1 MTKRTS
7 SPVSRTRTD
16 VEQEMPSLFERI
28 GAEKVERLV
37 AAFYARVD
45 KDPVIRQLYGKTLT
59 CAIRGLT
66 DFMVSWLGGPSTY
79 DVSRARLRRRHAP
92 FAIDARAR
100 DAWLANMKAAVQEVG
115 IPAAE
120 ARLLLAHLEL
130 GALALVNTGGQPKQ
144 VRCPVGSAG
153 FEPRLVE
160 RWNHMTEVE
169 DLFDAISDGDRALL
183 GSLLPKRLLPH
194 AELMSHAL
202 AESLDPLG
210 RVDRRY
216 GRQSK
221 RVKPLEW
228 VEFLLAHRDLDINPA
243 DEDEQGRFRHLQAM
257 IEVYAA
263 VSRTLE
269 ADAPLHAALR
279 IATRDRFLSTI
290 ERDQTSTR
298 LLGSRGQTLL
308 HDAAMAGEAEL
319 AAALI
324 RFGADPDAKEP
335 EGHTPLYYASTGA
348 VARVLLAAGA
358 TVDVRSG
365 PTQGAP
371 LHQAARR
378 GYAPVAAALLDHG
391 ANIEARDGKGQTPLR
406 RAVNCRQLPV
416 VQLLIQRGANPNAQD
431 NRRVTPLDVART
443 TETKRALSEN

>member
-1 MTKRTS
+1 M
-7 SPVSRTRTD
+7 D
-16 VEQEMPSLFERI
+16 VPSLYQRI

-45 KDPVIRQLYGKTLT
+45 KDPVIRPLYGKTLT

-66 DFMVSWLGGPSTY
+66 DFMISWLGGTPTY
-79 DVSRARLRRRHAP
+79 NVPRARLRRRHAP

-100 DAWLANMKAAVQEVG
+100 DAWLANMKAAMQEVG
-115 IPAAE
+115 VPAAE
-120 ARLLLAHLEL
+120 ARLLLAHLEF
-130 GALALVNTGGQPKQ
+130 GARAIANTGGQPK
-144 VRCPVGSAG
+144 REPCPAG
-153 FEPRLVE
+153 NARFEPRLAE
-160 RWNHMTEVE
+160 DWNHMMEVE
-169 DLFDAISDGDRALL
+169 ELFDAISNGDLALL
-183 GSLLPKRLLPH
+183 GALLPKRLLPH

-210 RVDRRY
+210 RVDQRY
-216 GRQSK
+216 GRPSK
-221 RVKPLEW
+221 QVKPLEW
-228 VEFLLAHRDLDINPA
+228 VEFLLAHRDLDVNPP
-243 DEDEQGRFRHLQAM
+243 DGDKQGRFRHLQAM
-257 IEVYAA
+257 IEAYVG
-263 VSRTLE
+263 VSRMLG
-269 ADAPLHAALR
+269 ADAPLHAVLR
-279 IATRDRFLSTI
+279 AATRDRFLSTI
-290 ERDQTSTR
+290 ERDRSSTW
-298 LLGSRGQTLL
+298 LLGPRGQTLL

-358 TVDVRSG
+358 NANVPSG
-365 PTQGAP
+365 PTRGTP

-391 ANIEARDGKGQTPLR
+391 ANIEARDAKGQTPLR

-416 VQLLIQRGANPNAQD
+416 VELLMQRGANPHAED

-443 TETKRALSEN
+443 AQMKRALGDTRP